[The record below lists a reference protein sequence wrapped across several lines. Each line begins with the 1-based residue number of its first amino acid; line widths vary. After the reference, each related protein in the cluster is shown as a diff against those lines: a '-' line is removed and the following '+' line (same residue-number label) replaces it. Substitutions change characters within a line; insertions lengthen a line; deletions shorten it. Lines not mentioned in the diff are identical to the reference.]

1 MLLYYRDCLLL
12 IFSDVVMYVY
22 VYICICMYVKSLSKW
37 RRDVCLKG
45 FRLKLSPLTYRQ
57 RLKKI
62 TLLTDSDSFLFNVVL
77 FYNFFCFLAKYTT
90 TTMGTI
96 CSQCATHKKSFAL
109 RFIFFCIVVV
119 GAFASCFSVC
129 DLLHSLYFD
138 VY

>member
-77 FYNFFCFLAKYTT
+77 FYNFFVFSQSTRRRPWAQSALNVPHTRKVLLCVLFFFLYCSCWCFCFL
-90 TTMGTI
+90 
-96 CSQCATHKKSFAL
+96 
-109 RFIFFCIVVV
+109 FFCVR
-119 GAFASCFSVC
+119 FASLVV
-129 DLLHSLYFD
+129 L
-138 VY
+138 